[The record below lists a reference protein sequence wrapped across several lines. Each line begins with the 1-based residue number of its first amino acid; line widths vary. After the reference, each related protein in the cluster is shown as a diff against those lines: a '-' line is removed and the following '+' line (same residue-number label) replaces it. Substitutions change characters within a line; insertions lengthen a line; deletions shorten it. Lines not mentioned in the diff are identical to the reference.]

1 MAQNCTACFGNL
13 CHPACW
19 KRIGVQSWHVAK
31 RQQLLTKLLQLQCKH
46 KRVLSDLLSEPAS
59 VNQSHTR
66 EQYLD
71 EHATADRSA

>member
-1 MAQNCTACFGNL
+1 M
-13 CHPACW
+13 
-19 KRIGVQSWHVAK
+19 QSWHVAK